1 MKVPGQIQ
9 QSGSLANQIPP
20 SPGLQL
26 RRRGWIRHWS
36 QGTVMA
42 FCLLGLT
49 GVGQAATNSTNPTL
63 KIGIV
68 QRFGSQPTDRLTLEA
83 IPGDRLTLK
92 FKTQNQL
99 ETLTIPTVQLE
110 VKSQPLAQPRIEER
124 VVLGTYRS
132 FESAEANAVSW
143 RNQGIEVEVAQP
155 ERWQVWA
162 KRSRYNNLLLR
173 RLLLYSLQLKGID
186 TAYIDHKVLPQTP
199 QASWIVNGSRYNRN
213 ILTITANRNLIQV
226 NKKTYAGSLRLQP
239 NAYGNYTLVNQVPLE
254 TYLRGVVPH
263 EIGPGAPISA
273 IQAQA
278 IIARTYVLRNL
289 RRFAIDDYELCADTQ
304 CQVYQGLAGT
314 DPDVDRAITATTAQV
329 LTHQNELVD
338 ALYSS
343 ATGGVTAPFQDVW
356 EGAARPYLKAVIDAA
371 PNQVWDLSR
380 RSLADEQNFRA
391 FIKLRQGFNEASWR
405 QFRWQIQ
412 SPLPEM
418 NKHLQTYLQ
427 NQKHSLADFKTI
439 QQVQVSQRS
448 PAGRVLK
455 VTVQTDQGQ
464 VELTKDD
471 ILRAFEA
478 PNSLLFYLEPLYL
491 GDGTL
496 KGYAFI
502 GGGLGHGVGLSQTGS
517 YHLAD
522 LGWSAARIL
531 RFYYPGTQIEPLSK
545 PLVFWRD
552 KPPAQKQ
559 SKNVFRQFAQELKL
573 RITNN
578 SV

>member
-1 MKVPGQIQ
+1 MKVPRQQQIR
-9 QSGSLANQIPP
+9 SCASQIPL
-20 SPGLQL
+20 SLGLQP
-26 RRRGWIRHWS
+26 RRRGWIRHCQVS
-36 QGTVMA
+36 VMA

-49 GVGQAATNSTNPTL
+49 GVGRAAINSANPTL

-68 QRFGSQPTDRLTLEA
+68 QRFGSQPTDRLSLEA
-83 IPGDRLTLK
+83 TPGDRLTLH
-92 FKTQNQL
+92 FKTHNQL
-99 ETLTIPTVQLE
+99 ETLTTPSVQLE

-132 FESAEANAVSW
+132 FESAEANAASW

-199 QASWIVNGSRYNRN
+199 QASWIVNGNRYNRN
-213 ILTITANRNLIQV
+213 ILTITANKNLIQV
-226 NKKTYAGSLRLQP
+226 NKKPYAGSLRLQP

-263 EIGPGAPISA
+263 EIGPGAPVPA
-273 IQAQA
+273 VQAQA

-314 DPDVDRAITATTAQV
+314 DPDVDRAIAATTAQV

-391 FIKLRQGFNEASWR
+391 FIGLRQGFNEASWR

-439 QQVQVSQRS
+439 QQVQVSERS
-448 PAGRVLK
+448 SAGRVLK

-491 GDGTL
+491 EDRKTL
-496 KGYAFI
+496 KGYAFV

-531 RFYYPGTQIEPLSK
+531 RFYYPGTQIEPLSQS
-545 PLVFWRD
+545 LVFWRD
-552 KPPAQKQ
+552 KPPAQQ
-559 SKNVFRQFAQELKL
+559 QLKNVFHQFAQKLKL
-573 RITNN
+573 EN
-578 SV
+578 SP